1 MAMFH
6 ITSLPLEV
14 KSMNLLLLTY
24 SHIMEVTT
32 DVWLQMAV
40 EVVFLTLL
48 VLLSKVCLICCVI
61 IRSVYVRVQIQM

>member
-14 KSMNLLLLTY
+14 KSMNLRLLTY

-48 VLLSKVCLICCVI
+48 VLLSKVW
-61 IRSVYVRVQIQM
+61 ST